1 VVIACS
7 GWLLIAS
14 DGYVEAKPQLLRVLD
29 RDLELSGGSIGFTPN
44 AVQKACVM
52 AVIILLGIG
61 ERLSAVGNM
70 MVMERDWVPTLATAT
85 STPSLPTLNAGMRRI
100 DLICKLVAPVFIS
113 AVALA
118 LQSIKLTAIM
128 IAAINAASVPV
139 EWVAAYRVWKTNA
152 RLRAHRPP
160 PVESADNTPGS
171 NDGTPGGLR
180 EKIHRW
186 GRGLIFFFSSD
197 VWIPSISLALLHFSV
212 LSFSASMITYL
223 LAANFQLSVITI
235 ARTCSTLV
243 ELSATVIMP
252 FGVKVMENRHLW
264 KQRRATSDAPSNT
277 SELSPSAVERMGL
290 WGLWAQLTCLI
301 PVTLALFSLR
311 SSATS
316 APTSIQAVQLFLF
329 LALSRM
335 GLWIYDLAAQTLVQT
350 RVEAN
355 RRGEFSGVEMG
366 FVSACELAQWVGAAI
381 LNRPE
386 EFKYLGAASNVV
398 VGLAVAG
405 YTGWIWKQ
413 RGHLI
418 HWEKVM
424 GCGC

>member
-1 VVIACS
+1 VVVACF

-14 DGYVEAKPQLLRVLD
+14 DGYVEAKPQPLRVLD
-29 RDLELSGGSIGFTPN
+29 RDIELSGSIGFAPN
-44 AVQKACVM
+44 AVQKAYVM
-52 AVIILLGIG
+52 AAIILLGIG

-118 LQSIKLTAIM
+118 LQSIKLTTIM
-128 IAAINAASVPV
+128 IAATNAASVPV
-139 EWVAAYRVWKTNA
+139 EWVAAYSVWKTNA
-152 RLRAHRPP
+152 RLRAHRLPA
-160 PVESADNTPGS
+160 ESAHDTSGS

-180 EKIHRW
+180 EKICWW
-186 GRGLIFFFSSD
+186 GRGVIFFFSSD
-197 VWIPSISLALLHFSV
+197 IWIPSISLALLYFSV

-223 LAANFQLSVITI
+223 LAVNFPLSVITI
-235 ARTCSTLV
+235 ARTCSALV
-243 ELSATVIMP
+243 EVSATAVML
-252 FGVKVMENRHLW
+252 FGVEIMENRHLR
-264 KQRRATSDAPSNT
+264 KQRRATNEAPSGA
-277 SELSPSAVERMGL
+277 SGLSPAAVERVGL
-290 WGLWAQLTCLI
+290 WGLWTQLACLI

-311 SSATS
+311 PSAPS

-329 LALSRM
+329 LALSRV
-335 GLWIYDLAAQTLVQT
+335 GLWTYDLAAQTLVQT

-355 RRGEFSGVEMG
+355 KRGEFSGVEMG
-366 FVSACELAQWVGAAI
+366 FISACELAQWVATAI
-381 LNRPE
+381 WNRPE
-386 EFKYLGAASNVV
+386 EFKYLGAASSVM

-418 HWEKVM
+418 HWEKAM
-424 GCGC
+424 GCKC